1 MIKSQTD
8 FVTGLLFIAIGLFFS
23 ITGAPLEYGT
33 PASMGPGFLPMTISG
48 FLVVIGLLQVVRG
61 LRSPGK
67 AVDFRFKQP
76 AIICIAIVAFGFM
89 LTKIGALI
97 SILALMFTSAY
108 LHKNF
113 TFKSFCIAYVAV
125 VGIVLIFKLALGSNM
140 PL

>member
-8 FVTGLLFIAIGLFFS
+8 FVTGLLFVAIGLFFS
-23 ITGAPLEYGT
+23 ITGFNLEYGT
-33 PASMGPGFLPMTISG
+33 PANMGPGFLPMTISAI
-48 FLVVIGLLQVVRG
+48 LVAIGLLQVVRG

-76 AIICIAIVAFGFM
+76 AIICLSIVAFGFM
-89 LTKIGALI
+89 LTKIGVLI
-97 SILALMFTSAY
+97 SILALMFASAY

-125 VGIVLIFKLALGSNM
+125 VGIVLIFKLALRSNI